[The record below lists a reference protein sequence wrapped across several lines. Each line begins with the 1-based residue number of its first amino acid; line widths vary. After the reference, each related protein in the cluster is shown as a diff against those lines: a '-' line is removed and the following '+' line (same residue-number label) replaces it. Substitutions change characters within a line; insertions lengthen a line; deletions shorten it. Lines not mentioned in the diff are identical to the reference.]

1 MRETHEAIGLVR
13 RGTRWAVI
21 TFQIAGSEVIGV
33 KEGEPNSQGMADDAE
48 LEGQAR
54 FLGEADNL
62 STRVFGSR

>member
-13 RGTRWAVI
+13 RGTRWSII

-33 KEGEPNSQGMADDAE
+33 KEGEPNSQGMAAT
-48 LEGQAR
+48 R

-62 STRVFGSR
+62 SSRVFGSR